1 MNKRDP
7 KLTALLF
14 NECINNQDI
23 DGLVALM
30 TEDHSLVC
38 NAHVDTQNKDS
49 SREVWSTFFS
59 MYPDYLNHFS
69 RLDSKDDFVVIT
81 GKSTCSNEARLNTNA
96 LWSAKVLDD
105 KIAEWQVYED
115 NSANRRKLHIQ

>member
-38 NAHVDTQNKDS
+38 NGHVDTQNKDS
-49 SREVWSTFFS
+49 SRAVWSTFFS
-59 MYPDYLNHFS
+59 MYPDYLNHVS
-69 RLDSKDDFVVIT
+69 RLTYKNI
-81 GKSTCSNEARLNTNA
+81 R
-96 LWSAKVLDD
+96 
-105 KIAEWQVYED
+105 
-115 NSANRRKLHIQ
+115 

>member
-14 NECINNQDI
+14 NECINNQDV
-23 DGLVALM
+23 DSLVALM

-38 NAHVDTQNKDS
+38 NGHVDTQNKDS

-69 RLDSKDDFVVIT
+69 RLDSRDDFVVIT